1 MRILATG
8 GAGYIGSHVVAAL
21 CAAGHEPVVLD
32 NLSSGRRDAIV
43 GIQLVEADVTDLA
56 AVRDVLERGHFDGA
70 IHLAGLKSPFESL
83 ADPLRYFDVNVGGSL
98 TLARAMLENDVPLL
112 VYSSS
117 CAVYGMPERLPL
129 DEGCRTDPTT
139 PYGES
144 KLVTEQMLRWLSAR
158 GLRTASLRY
167 FNAAGAAPD
176 GSNGEDWTQAINLV
190 PVVLKAALGAAP
202 YVEVYGTDYPTGD
215 GTAVRDY
222 IHVVDLAEAH
232 VRALEKLAG
241 GGESFTVNLGTG
253 TGTSVRE
260 VIAAAERAA
269 GTRVPVRNAP
279 RRAGDPAAVWAD
291 PALAEAVLGW
301 QATRSIDEIVGSAVA
316 WHRRAAVVGRGSGT
330 GGT

>member
-32 NLSSGRRDAIV
+32 NLSSGRRDAIAGV
-43 GIQLVEADVTDLA
+43 QLVEADVTDLD
-56 AVRDVLERGHFDGA
+56 AVRRVLQDNHFDGA

-98 TLARAMLENDVPLL
+98 ALAQAMIESEVPLL

-129 DEGCRTDPTT
+129 DEGCRTEPTT

-144 KLVTEQMLRWLSAR
+144 KLVTERMLRWLGAR

-167 FNAAGAAPD
+167 FNAAGAAAD
-176 GSNGEDWTQAINLV
+176 GSIGEDWTRAINLV

-202 YVEVYGTDYPTGD
+202 YVEVYGTDYPTDD

-232 VRALEKLAG
+232 VLALETLAAG
-241 GGESFTVNLGTG
+241 QETFTVNLGTG

-260 VIAAAERAA
+260 VIAAAERAT
-269 GTRVPVRNAP
+269 GTHIPVRTAP
-279 RRAGDPAAVWAD
+279 RRAGDPARVWAN
-291 PALAEAVLGW
+291 PALAESLLGW
-301 QATRSIDEIVGSAVA
+301 RATRSLDEIVGSAAA
-316 WHRRAAVVGRGSGT
+316 WHRRAAR
-330 GGT
+330 